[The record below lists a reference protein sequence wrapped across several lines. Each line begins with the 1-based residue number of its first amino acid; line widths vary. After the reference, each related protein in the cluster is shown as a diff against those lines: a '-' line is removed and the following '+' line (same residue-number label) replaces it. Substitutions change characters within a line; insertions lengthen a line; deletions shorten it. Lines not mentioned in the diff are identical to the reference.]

1 MGKVKRFIS
10 FEDNLNNGRGDGL
23 VGFLKNF
30 DPVIAKYD
38 VSRNR
43 ELKLNYAQYAEAERY
58 DFSQQFGH
66 LNKNHYSDI
75 LKNLK
80 QVYDDERIIESDVKV
95 FHYVEKNIIHR
106 YFGIPQLDKMFDED
120 YFEFEWDMHVEQN
133 FSDHN
138 TGWYRD
144 HFVHQIRNFRMMYS
158 LLKDFG
164 FEQAIRSVF
173 ECRVGHNAVAKYV
186 REKHSEFIYNR
197 QSPMIVALDGIVEKN
212 ETWIEYFGQNKE
224 GRKEYYDDY
233 FYSYVILASS
243 ALAALFHDMGYPIC
257 HFLTVRQRV
266 SSYNPTMYMFTHN
279 AIDSFDQLAS
289 KLSSSL
295 LFNVVPSEII
305 QDRLRFNADKK
316 RYDHGV
322 YSAVAFLLQFYDNGL
337 IFSLSPEKQSAI
349 EMAALAIFNHTE
361 KFRSMDEG
369 KYKNKRYQTVVF
381 KQNPIAFLLRFCD
394 DLQEWDRQYF
404 EISKASD
411 LLFCEKCGTP
421 LLSYPRDTQNQ
432 PLREYGCYC
441 GRNRNN
447 MMSRPDIF
455 IKRKLYL
462 VCVANS
468 VSFKQTEEPRQFEV
482 EIDYDYYKLLLL
494 SQINPTYAIHRE
506 SENGDVGKLLKNQNF
521 RIQSM
526 EKLVFSDIVI
536 KYFVTANP
544 LLIKIKILE
553 DYLNCCGR
561 GIDGGSGARFAGGLI
576 TDVFGK
582 KIPDYYDA
590 KKNPEIIGIIT
601 FYRQLLW
608 ACKTGKG
615 RSLFNRKLKTTMPDD
630 SVYKKILDS
639 LVNNCFDWYEGKR
652 SCEAVLTSII
662 KYTDSERPFNA
673 YMLSSKT
680 TVKNEEKQK
689 ETKQSTKKF
698 YIGFYQDIYIFYKMN
713 ERIKEE
719 KKNEQQQEIESNMM

>member
-1 MGKVKRFIS
+1 MTVKKMSKVKRFIS
-10 FEDNLNNGRGDGL
+10 FEENLNIGRGDGL
-23 VGFLKNF
+23 IEFLETF
-30 DPVIAKYD
+30 DPIIAKYD

-106 YFGIPQLDKMFDED
+106 YFGIPLLDKMFDED
-120 YFEFEWDMHVEQN
+120 YFEFEWDMHVKQDFN
-133 FSDHN
+133 DHN

-144 HFVHQIRNFRMMYS
+144 HFIHQIRNFRMMYS

-173 ECRVGHNAVAKYV
+173 ECRIGHNAVAKYV

-197 QSPMIVALDGIVEKN
+197 QSPLFAALDDIVEKN
-212 ETWIEYFGQNKE
+212 GTWKTYFDKNKE
-224 GRKEYYDDY
+224 GRREYYDDY

-295 LFNVVPSEII
+295 LFNVVPPRII
-305 QDRLRFNADKK
+305 QDRLRYNVEKK
-316 RYDHGV
+316 SYDHGV

-337 IFSLSPEKQSAI
+337 IFSLSPEKQCAI
-349 EMAALAIFNHTE
+349 EMAALAIYNHTE
-361 KFRSMDEG
+361 KFRSMDEI
-369 KYKNKRYQTVVF
+369 KYKKQRYQTVVF

-421 LLSYPRDTQNQ
+421 LLNFPKDTKKQR
-432 PLREYGCYC
+432 LREYGCYC
-441 GRNRNN
+441 GKNRNN
-447 MMSRPDIF
+447 MMLRPDIF

-494 SQINPTYAIHRE
+494 SQINPTYAIHRD
-506 SENGDVGKLLKNQNF
+506 SENGDVGKLLQNQNF

-526 EKLVFSDIVI
+526 EKLAFSEI
-536 KYFVTANP
+536 KINYFVTANP

-553 DYLNCCGR
+553 EYLKYNKFKMTGET
-561 GIDGGSGARFAGGLI
+561 SAVFAEQLI
-576 TDVFGK
+576 KDVFGGH
-582 KIPDYYDA
+582 IPDYYNLNS
-590 KKNPEIIGIIT
+590 NPKIVKIID
-601 FYRQLLW
+601 FYRELLK
-608 ACKTGKG
+608 ARQSHTDSSTFIKG
-615 RSLFNRKLKTTMPDD
+615 MKGMSDEPLYSSIMKSLI
-630 SVYKKILDS
+630 S
-639 LVNNCFDWYEGKR
+639 NCFGEINCK
-652 SCEAVLTSII
+652 SILTDIN
-662 KYTDSERPFNA
+662 KYTDPERPFNE
-673 YMLSSKT
+673 YKPIPKK
-680 TVKNEEKQK
+680 VKKNEERK
-689 ETKQSTKKF
+689 ENPSFKTEPF
-698 YIGFYQDIYIFYKMN
+698 YIGFYQDILLFYWMN
-713 ERIKEE
+713 ERIKEG
-719 KKNEQQQEIESNMM
+719 KKNERQKEIEE